1 MVPSKHKR
9 RLGEDNQNSRS
20 ENANPR
26 LTTTAA
32 IKTLSIA
39 YSAMVIARS
48 SSRTPVA
55 AELLPQLRLLGW
67 RLGVRGDGA
76 LLSQT
81 QHDTIT
87 PGGQS
92 PMCWRSPK
100 IQTHVLAITKNANLE
115 DCHRRVSVRHDHRRG
130 PNPDRRP
137 SQSMLF
143 SAAPTPKLFSV
154 SVSLISA
161 RRRD

>member
-1 MVPSKHKR
+1 MSPSGGPMFGRLSFLRPPLPAAVVPSKHKR

-67 RLGVRGDGA
+67 RLGVRGDGV

-100 IQTHVLAITKNANLE
+100 IQTHVLAITKNTNPLS
-115 DCHRRVSVRHDHRRG
+115 HRTTTPFVYLCLYKSRR
-130 PNPDRRP
+130 
-137 SQSMLF
+137 
-143 SAAPTPKLFSV
+143 
-154 SVSLISA
+154 
-161 RRRD
+161 

>member
-1 MVPSKHKR
+1 MFGRLSFLRPPLPAAVVPSKHKR
-9 RLGEDNQNSRS
+9 RLGEKNQNSRS

-100 IQTHVLAITKNANLE
+100 IQTHVLAITKNTNPLS
-115 DCHRRVSVRHDHRRG
+115 HRTTTPFVYLCLYKSRR
-130 PNPDRRP
+130 
-137 SQSMLF
+137 
-143 SAAPTPKLFSV
+143 
-154 SVSLISA
+154 
-161 RRRD
+161 